1 MSADS
6 KKKVKVDR
14 SRSFLNKDFNSFR
27 SDLLDYARTYFP
39 DKIQDFSEA
48 SVGGLL
54 LDLAAYVG
62 DVSSFY
68 LDHQF
73 KELDP
78 LTAVEDQNI
87 ERMLRSAGVKI
98 TGAAA
103 AVANVTFTIEVPA
116 ERKGTLYQPK
126 SAALPTIKERTTVSS
141 GDVVFNLTED
151 LDFSEKDSAGNLIAD
166 VKVLTTDSNGIPT
179 FYTVSRTGICASGSE
194 SEQDFPIDD
203 THVPFRTLSLGDD
216 NVNVILSV
224 TDTDGNEYYEVDAL
238 SQDTVFV
245 STTNLSYDR
254 LLVNQNLQLRSAPR
268 RFVTE
273 TDFQTKITTLRFGSG
288 DSTTT
293 DSDAI
298 PDPATLSLPLYG
310 KKSLSRFTI
319 DPNSLLKSSTLGVS
333 PRNTTITVRYRHGGG
348 IDHNVGANTITS
360 VSSLITNFQEGVPAS
375 EAASVRASI
384 EAFNEDPASGGAD
397 APTLD
402 DLRSKIITARNAQ
415 SRIVTKQDLLSRIYT
430 LPAEFGRVFRAGI
443 RPNPNNPNASQLFI
457 ISRDSNDILT
467 VSPDALKKN
476 LVSYINEFRLISD
489 AIDILDAQVINLSV
503 EFKVTV
509 DPKFSQETV
518 LDEIIGKI
526 EDYMSI
532 DNFQIDQPVVI
543 SDLNNLAYN
552 TPGVLSVVDI
562 ALFNKSGIE
571 QDRKYSSTTFDV
583 RDGTLKGMVFPPP
596 GGIFEVKFPDFD
608 IIGSAV

>member
-457 ISRDSNDILT
+457 ISRD
-467 VSPDALKKN
+467 ALKKN